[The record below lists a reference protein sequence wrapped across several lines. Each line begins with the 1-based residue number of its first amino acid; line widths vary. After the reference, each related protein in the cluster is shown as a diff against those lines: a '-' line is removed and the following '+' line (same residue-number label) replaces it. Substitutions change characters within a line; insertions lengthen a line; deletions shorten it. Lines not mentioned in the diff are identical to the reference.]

1 MALRFAVA
9 MNKGGVGKTSFTL
22 NEAWSLA
29 RILRAAKPDA
39 RVLIID
45 VDTQA
50 GATQLLTGY
59 RFTDKQPTVSTLLSG
74 QHTFDEVLIRLEDSE
89 FLEDDDTR
97 AAFVGIDVIPACHE
111 GTIRLGGPEEFWV
124 LRDILDEA
132 EKSGAL
138 THDIV
143 LMDCGYGDSD
153 LNTLAIVAADHV
165 MAVTNVTTLGMN
177 GAAQLI
183 EKVAKMRRSF
193 AHLRISGLV
202 LNDYT
207 ANELADQQVLED
219 FREQLSELLWEPP
232 IPRRTIVK
240 RSQVAGLPVGLFAV
254 RGAKELVQR
263 YDDIAQRML
272 TMETTR

>member
-97 AAFVGIDVIPACHE
+97 AAFEGIDVISACHE

-153 LNTLAIVAADHV
+153 LNTLEIVAADHV

-193 AHLRISGLV
+193 VHLRISGLV

-263 YDDIAQRML
+263 YDDIAERML
-272 TMETTR
+272 TLEITR

>member
-111 GTIRLGGPEEFWV
+111 GTIRLGGPAG
-124 LRDILDEA
+124 IL
-132 EKSGAL
+132 
-138 THDIV
+138 
-143 LMDCGYGDSD
+143 
-153 LNTLAIVAADHV
+153 
-165 MAVTNVTTLGMN
+165 
-177 GAAQLI
+177 GAAGHPG
-183 EKVAKMRRSF
+183 RSREVRSPHPRHR
-193 AHLRISGLV
+193 ADGLRL
-202 LNDYT
+202 
-207 ANELADQQVLED
+207 
-219 FREQLSELLWEPP
+219 R
-232 IPRRTIVK
+232 
-240 RSQVAGLPVGLFAV
+240 
-254 RGAKELVQR
+254 
-263 YDDIAQRML
+263 
-272 TMETTR
+272 

>member
-29 RILRAAKPDA
+29 QILRATKPDA

-50 GATQLLTGY
+50 GATQLLTGH
-59 RFTDKQPTVSTLLSG
+59 RFTDKDPTISTLLSA
-74 QHTFDEVLIRLEDSE
+74 QYSFADVLIRLEDSDY
-89 FLEDDDTR
+89 LEDDDTR
-97 AAFVGIDVIPACHE
+97 AAFEGIDVIPACHE
-111 GTIRLGGPEEFWV
+111 GKVRLSGPEEFWA
-124 LRDILDEA
+124 LRDVLDEA
-132 EKSGAL
+132 EKSGDL

-153 LNTLAIVAADHV
+153 LNTLAIVAADHI

-193 AHLRISGLV
+193 PHLRISGLV

-207 ANELADQQVLED
+207 AVELADRQVLED
-219 FREQLSELLWEPP
+219 FREQLGNLLWEPP
-232 IPRRTIVK
+232 IPRRAIVK
-240 RSQVAGLPVGLFAV
+240 RSQVAGLPVSLFHV
-254 RGAKELVQR
+254 KGARELVQR

-272 TMETTR
+272 TLETTR

>member
-132 EKSGAL
+132 ESPEP
-138 THDIV
+138 
-143 LMDCGYGDSD
+143 SP
-153 LNTLAIVAADHV
+153 
-165 MAVTNVTTLGMN
+165 TT
-177 GAAQLI
+177 
-183 EKVAKMRRSF
+183 SC
-193 AHLRISGLV
+193 
-202 LNDYT
+202 
-207 ANELADQQVLED
+207 
-219 FREQLSELLWEPP
+219 
-232 IPRRTIVK
+232 
-240 RSQVAGLPVGLFAV
+240 
-254 RGAKELVQR
+254 
-263 YDDIAQRML
+263 
-272 TMETTR
+272 

>member
-1 MALRFAVA
+1 VALRFAVA

-254 RGAKELVQR
+254 RAAKELVQH

-272 TMETTR
+272 TLENTR

>member
-1 MALRFAVA
+1 

-22 NEAWSLA
+22 NVAWSLA
-29 RILRAAKPDA
+29 RILRATKSEA

-50 GATQLLTGY
+50 GATQLLTGH

-74 QHTFDEVLIRLEDSE
+74 QFTFDEVLIRLEDSE

-97 AAFVGIDVIPACHE
+97 AAFEGLDVIPASQE

-132 EKSGAL
+132 EKSGTL

-153 LNTLAIVAADHV
+153 LNTLAIVAADHI

-193 AHLRISGLV
+193 PHLRISGLV
-202 LNDYT
+202 LNDFT
-207 ANELADQQVLED
+207 AGELADQQVLED
-219 FREQLSELLWEPP
+219 FREQLGELLWEPP

-240 RSQVAGLPVGLFAV
+240 RSQVAGLPVGLFQV

-263 YDDIAQRML
+263 YDDIAERML
-272 TMETTR
+272 TLEITR

>member
-153 LNTLAIVAADHV
+153 LNTLAIVAADHI

-193 AHLRISGLV
+193 VHLRISGLV

-263 YDDIAQRML
+263 YDDIAERML
-272 TMETTR
+272 TLEITR

>member
-1 MALRFAVA
+1 MGLRFAIA

-22 NEAWSLA
+22 NEAWSMV
-29 RILRAAKPDA
+29 RILRASKPDA

-50 GATQLLTGY
+50 GATQLLTGH
-59 RFTDKQPTVSTLLSG
+59 RFTDRQPTVSTLLSG
-74 QHTFDEVLIRLEDSE
+74 QYSFDEVLIRLENSE
-89 FLEDDDTR
+89 YLEDDDTR
-97 AAFVGIDVIPACHE
+97 AAFEGIDVIPACHE
-111 GTIRLGGPEEFWV
+111 GTIRLGGPEEFWA
-124 LRDILDEA
+124 LRDVLDEA
-132 EKSGAL
+132 EQAGAL

-153 LNTLAIVAADHV
+153 LNTLALVAADHII
-165 MAVTNVTTLGMN
+165 AVTNVTTLGMN
-177 GAAQLI
+177 GAAQLMD
-183 EKVAKMRRSF
+183 KVVKMRRSF
-193 AHLRISGLV
+193 PHLRVSGLV

-254 RGAKELVQR
+254 KGAKELVQR

-272 TMETTR
+272 KLETTR

>member
-50 GATQLLTGY
+50 GATQLLTGH

-74 QHTFDEVLIRLEDSE
+74 QYTFDEVLVRLEDSE

-97 AAFVGIDVIPACHE
+97 AAFEGIDVIPACHE

-153 LNTLAIVAADHV
+153 LNTLAIVAADHI

-193 AHLRISGLV
+193 VHLRISGLV

-263 YDDIAQRML
+263 YDDIAERML
-272 TMETTR
+272 TLEITR

>member
-50 GATQLLTGY
+50 GATQLLTGH
-59 RFTDKQPTVSTLLSG
+59 RFTDKQPTISTLLSG
-74 QHTFDEVLIRLEDSE
+74 QYTFDEVLVRLEDSE

-97 AAFVGIDVIPACHE
+97 AAFEGIDVIPACHE

-153 LNTLAIVAADHV
+153 LNTLAIVAADHI

-193 AHLRISGLV
+193 VHLRISGLV

-263 YDDIAQRML
+263 YDDIAERML
-272 TMETTR
+272 TLEITR

>member
-1 MALRFAVA
+1 
-9 MNKGGVGKTSFTL
+9 
-22 NEAWSLA
+22 
-29 RILRAAKPDA
+29 
-39 RVLIID
+39 
-45 VDTQA
+45 
-50 GATQLLTGY
+50 
-59 RFTDKQPTVSTLLSG
+59 
-74 QHTFDEVLIRLEDSE
+74 
-89 FLEDDDTR
+89 
-97 AAFVGIDVIPACHE
+97 
-111 GTIRLGGPEEFWV
+111 
-124 LRDILDEA
+124 
-132 EKSGAL
+132 
-138 THDIV
+138 
-143 LMDCGYGDSD
+143 MDCGYGDSD

-193 AHLRISGLV
+193 ADLRISGLV

-254 RGAKELVQR
+254 RAAKELVEH

-272 TMETTR
+272 TLENTR